1 MDEQNPNAVLDDSD
15 YESYL
20 SILQKMQDSLPEE
33 EVSASFAQPDTED
46 EEDFPAAPTLLATAE
61 LSAPALLEPDF
72 DAAEMPVMQDVLVSN
87 GHSHSFDGE
96 WGAMPTQPLSL
107 PSEYLNGSSFA
118 QYNIPVEAQNS
129 VELDVPAPSFDED
142 DSLVE
147 MEAPTDFALSAM
159 GQDLNGTVE
168 AFAPSFDED
177 DYEEPA
183 TQLLQPIS
191 PEIAEQFAHS
201 SNGNSHSDNG
211 NVEMPDEGDFA
222 LPTMMLV
229 QEEVSTPEPDFAAE
243 SVVENE
249 FDEFATQP
257 LPDIMFALSN
267 NSIEETIEEPEMLLV
282 ETPELTAEDE
292 VPALDL
298 SEEAPQ
304 LEADEFEMPEMLDA
318 LPTPM
323 AFSGFSNSETALPEP
338 ESLDEFP
345 SFIAESDEFPESL
358 ESADADAPEFDEP
371 FAPAFESF
379 DVPTVLPNDF
389 TNNGKYDYAAEQTT
403 ESVNGTEASV
413 KTHIEVDSSA
423 FLEDRYIVFKIDE
436 SLYAFSAK
444 NVAEIG
450 QPLPVT
456 PLPFVPSWFLGISN
470 LRGDI
475 LSVVGLR
482 ELWNK
487 KSSPLQQRTKL
498 LVVRSER
505 QGVTVG
511 LVVDAVREMR
521 RVNGGEISAGNRTEE
536 HFSAYKLGE
545 VDYDG
550 QRLSLLDAEKFLET
564 LKG

>member
-1 MDEQNPNAVLDDSD
+1 MDEQNPNAVPDDSD

-20 SILQKMQDSLPEE
+20 SILQKMQESLPEE
-33 EVSASFAQPDTED
+33 EVSASSAQANIED
-46 EEDFPAAPTLLATAE
+46 EEDFPASPTLLATAE
-61 LSAPALLEPDF
+61 LSPSAVLEPDF
-72 DAAEMPVMQDVLVSN
+72 DAVEMPVQDVLMSN
-87 GHSHSFDGE
+87 GHSHSFDAE

-118 QYNIPVEAQNS
+118 QYDSPFEAAKGE
-129 VELDVPAPSFDED
+129 VMDVPAPSFDED
-142 DSLVE
+142 DSFAE
-147 MEAPTDFALSAM
+147 MEAPTDFALSVM
-159 GQDLNGTVE
+159 QSDMNGTAE
-168 AFAPSFDED
+168 SFAPPLEIDED

-183 TQLLQPIS
+183 TQLLQPVS
-191 PEIAEQFAHS
+191 PEIAAQFAHS
-201 SNGNSHSDNG
+201 ANGNSHSETES
-211 NVEMPDEGDFA
+211 VEMPEADDFA

-229 QEEVSTPEPDFAAE
+229 QGDVNLPEPDFASE

-257 LPDIMFALSN
+257 LPEMMLALSN
-267 NSIEETIEEPEMLLV
+267 NGVEETIEEPEMLLV
-282 ETPELTAEDE
+282 ETLELAAEDE
-292 VPALDL
+292 APALDL
-298 SEEAPQ
+298 SETGTQP
-304 LEADEFEMPEMLDA
+304 EADEFDAPEMFDA

-323 AFSGFSNSETALPEP
+323 AFSDFSNGDAALPEP

-345 SFIAESDEFPESL
+345 SFIGEADEFPESL
-358 ESADADAPEFDEP
+358 ESSSEGAEEFEAP

-389 TNNGKYDYAAEQTT
+389 TNNGKYDYAAESAEAVTT
-403 ESVNGTEASV
+403 
-413 KTHIEVDSSA
+413 HVDSSA

-436 SLYAFSAK
+436 SHYAFSAK
-444 NVAEIG
+444 SVAEIG

-482 ELWNK
+482 ELWGK
-487 KSSPLQQRTKL
+487 KSTPSQQRTKL

-521 RVNGGEISAGNRTEE
+521 RVSGGEISAAKQTEE
-536 HFSAYKLGE
+536 QLSSYKLGE
-545 VDYDG
+545 VSYDG